1 METKLQGQGELRMP
15 GKLYGIG
22 IGPGDPEL
30 MTIKAVRILSTCNY
44 LAVPG
49 ENPKNTLAYGIVEKL
64 DKKVGIGL
72 AGKKVLGLSMPM
84 TKNEKKL
91 EESHALA
98 EKTIRDLLD
107 QGQDI
112 AFLTL
117 GDPTIY
123 STYMYVHERIAAK
136 GYEVEIINGISSF
149 LSAAAKAGLHLG
161 SKNEQI
167 HIIPASYDIEEALEL
182 SGTKIFMK
190 AGRAYVH
197 LKKALQ
203 HKYGF
208 PASLED
214 WEKTSNPEVV
224 MVENCS
230 MEAEAIYRGLEEL
243 PETAGYYTIVFVKDG
258 K

>member
-1 METKLQGQGELRMP
+1 MAVKLQGQGVSHMP

-30 MTIKAVRILSTCNY
+30 MTIKAVRILSACNY

-49 ENPKNTLAYGIVEKL
+49 ENPKDTLAYGIVEKL
-64 DKKVGIGL
+64 DQKVGIGL
-72 AGKKVLGLSMPM
+72 AGKKVLGLAMPM
-84 TKNEKKL
+84 TKDEKKL

-98 EKTIRDLLD
+98 EKTIRNLLD
-107 QGQDI
+107 QGQDL

-123 STYMYVHERIAAK
+123 STYMYIHERIAAK

-190 AGRAYVH
+190 AGREYVK
-197 LKKALQ
+197 LKRTLQ
-203 HKYGF
+203 HKYGL
-208 PASLED
+208 ATSLED
-214 WEKTSNPEVV
+214 GGKASDPKVV

-230 MEAEAIYRGLEEL
+230 MEDEAIYKGLEKF
-243 PETAGYYTIVFVKDG
+243 PETAGYYTIIFVKDG